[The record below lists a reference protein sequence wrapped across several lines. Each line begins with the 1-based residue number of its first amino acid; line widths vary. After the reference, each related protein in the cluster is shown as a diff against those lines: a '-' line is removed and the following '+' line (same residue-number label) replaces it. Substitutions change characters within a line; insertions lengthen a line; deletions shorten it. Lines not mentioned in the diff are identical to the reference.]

1 VTTDGHGPPASDD
14 AERGAIGGEANR
26 RDLVHAGIMNGAAP
40 DAEAD
45 GEQVTRPAKLVRLA
59 SMASVML
66 DEVRLAPLD
75 DAGRRR
81 LREIHER
88 SIQEL
93 AGILS
98 PDLHAELD
106 NVVLPFTS
114 DVPSESEL
122 RLAQAQ
128 LVGWL
133 QGLFLGIQTALF
145 TQQATAQE
153 QFAEMRRRAL
163 TASSGAGEPPVRPGP
178 YL

>member
-1 VTTDGHGPPASDD
+1 
-14 AERGAIGGEANR
+14 
-26 RDLVHAGIMNGAAP
+26 
-40 DAEAD
+40 
-45 GEQVTRPAKLVRLA
+45 
-59 SMASVML
+59 MASVML

-88 SIQEL
+88 SIEAL
-93 AGILS
+93 GGILS
-98 PDLHAELD
+98 PDLRAELD
-106 NVVLPFTS
+106 NIVLPFTS

-133 QGLFLGIQTALF
+133 QGLFLGIQSALF
-145 TQQATAQE
+145 TQQAMAQE

-163 TASSGAGEPPVRPGP
+163 GTSSGAGEPSARPGP